1 MFIERAAEAT
11 DELFTAIQALV
22 PQLGPGKIPP
32 TRQELSALINSEAS
46 LLLVARHPAKD
57 DPICGMLTLS
67 IYRVPTGIRS
77 IVEDV
82 IVDAK
87 SRRLGMAEG
96 LLKRAILLA
105 REAGAGNISLS
116 ANPTR
121 EAAHRLY
128 QKLGFT
134 RRDAFAY
141 IIRLK

>member
-1 MFIERAAEAT
+1 MFIERAAETT

-32 TRQELSALINSEAS
+32 TRQELDALIDSEAS
-46 LLLVARHPAKD
+46 LLLVARHPAQD
-57 DPICGMLTLS
+57 DPIGGMLTLS

-87 SRRLGMAEG
+87 YRRLGVAEA
-96 LLKRAILLA
+96 LLMKAIDLA
-105 REAGAGNISLS
+105 REAGAGNVSLS

-128 QKLGFT
+128 QKLGFK
-134 RRDAFAY
+134 RREAHAY
-141 IIRLK
+141 IYHLK